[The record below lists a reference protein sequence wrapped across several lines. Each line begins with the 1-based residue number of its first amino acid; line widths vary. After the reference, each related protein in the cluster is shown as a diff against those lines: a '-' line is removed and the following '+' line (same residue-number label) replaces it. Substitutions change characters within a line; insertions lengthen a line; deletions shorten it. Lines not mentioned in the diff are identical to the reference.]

1 MTGHMEGAPGANA
14 LPSQRPLADTRPPDE
29 GDGVLTSPK
38 VGDRIAKT
46 TCYMCACRCGIDVHI
61 QGGKVRYIAGNKDH
75 PVNRGVLCG
84 KGAAGIMQHY
94 SPARL
99 SKPLLRT
106 GPRGVGEF
114 REIEWEEALAIAT
127 ERLAR
132 IRASDPKRLAFF
144 TGRDQSQ
151 ALTGWWASRFGTPNY
166 AAHGGFCSVNMAAA
180 GLYTIGGSFWE
191 FGQPDWEYTKYF
203 MLFGVAE
210 DHDSNPIKIGLGRLK
225 ARGARIV
232 SVNPCRTGYN
242 AVADDW
248 IGIRPGTD
256 GLFVLAIVHELLKA
270 GRVDLDYLIRY
281 TNAPCLVVAEPGAPD
296 DGLLLR
302 NDEGQPLAW
311 DRRTGAAA
319 IAVGA
324 DTCAALTGRYEVGG
338 RRCVP
343 AFQLIAERYLDPS
356 HAPDAVAERCGVP
369 AGTIRRV
376 AAELAHV
383 AFEQAIELP
392 VPWTDAAGRRHPA
405 MRGRPVAMHAMRG
418 ISAHSNGFHTCRAIH
433 LLQALLGT
441 IDVPGGFRFKPPFP
455 KPPPAGPKP
464 CGKDGGRPMT
474 PLDGMPLGF
483 VTAPEDL
490 LIDAAGTPH
499 RIDKAYS
506 WEAPLAAHGVMHAVI
521 RNAWAGDPYPIDTLM
536 VYMANVAWNSSM
548 NTAETMAML
557 TDTDAAGSYRIP
569 FIVYSDAYYSET
581 VPYADL
587 VLPDTTYLERH
598 DCISLLDR
606 PISDADGPGDAIRH
620 PVVEADRDVRPF
632 QSVLIE
638 LGARLGLPGF
648 VDGSG
653 EPQYR
658 DYADYIVNHERT
670 PGIGS
675 LAGWRGRDGGKVG
688 KGEPNPDQLQRYI
701 DNGGYWHHELAEHQR
716 YYKMANRA
724 YLAFAAEAGFMPGPE
739 PIVFQ
744 LYSEPLQRFRLAARG
759 HGAVVPPDA
768 ERRRIE
774 TYFDPLPF
782 WYAPFEEA
790 AAGDNRYPLHAL
802 TQRPMHMYH
811 SWGSQNAWL
820 RQITSQN
827 RLFVHRATAA
837 GLGLA
842 DDDWVWIES
851 AHGRVKGQ
859 IRLVDGVNADTVWT
873 WNAIGKRQGTWGL
886 ADDAAESSRGFLLN
900 HAIGDLLPPDR
911 AGRRYSNSDPVTG
924 QAAWF
929 DLRVRLVPCAP
940 TEQGLTEPRF
950 ALVKPLPHFAPAPA
964 RLAFG
969 AEFRLK
975 QARR

>member
-1 MTGHMEGAPGANA
+1 MKGHRPRGANSA
-14 LPSQRPLADTRPPDE
+14 PSQGPLADTRAPGE
-29 GDGVLTSPK
+29 GDGVPTSRT
-38 VGDRIAKT
+38 VGDRVAKT
-46 TCYMCACRCGIDVHI
+46 TCYMCACRCGIDVHLRD
-61 QGGKVRYIAGNKDH
+61 GEVRYIAGNRDH
-75 PVNRGVLCG
+75 PVNRGVICG
-84 KGAAGIMQHY
+84 KGAAGIMQHL

-99 SKPLLRT
+99 RKPLLRA
-106 GPRGVGEF
+106 GPRGSGEF

-127 ERLAR
+127 GRLAH
-132 IRASDPKRLAFF
+132 IRATDPKRLAFF

-151 ALTGWWASRFGTPNY
+151 SLTGWWASQFGTPNY

-191 FGQPDWEYTKYF
+191 FGQPDWDHTKYF
-203 MLFGVAE
+203 MLLGVAE

-242 AVADDW
+242 AIADDW

-256 GLFVLAIVHELLKA
+256 GLFVLAIVHELMKA
-270 GRVDLDYLIRY
+270 GRVDLDYLLRY
-281 TNAPCLVVAEPGAPD
+281 TNASHLVIEEPGAPD

-302 NDEGQPLAW
+302 NEKGQPLAW
-311 DRRTGAAA
+311 DRCAGASVPASA
-319 IAVGA
+319 PDVHP
-324 DTCAALTGRYEVGG
+324 ALTGRYQADG

-343 AFQLIAERYLDPS
+343 VFTLIAERYLDPGY
-356 HAPDAVAERCGVP
+356 APEAVAGRCGVP
-369 AGTIRRV
+369 AATIRRL

-383 AFEQAIELP
+383 AFEQPIELP
-392 VPWTDAAGRRHPA
+392 VAWTDWAGRRHA
-405 MRGRPVAMHAMRG
+405 TMRGRPVAMHAMRG

-455 KPPPAGPKP
+455 KPPPCGPKP
-464 CGKDGGRPMT
+464 AGKDGGRPMT
-474 PLDGMPLGF
+474 PLAGPPLGI

-490 LIDAAGTPH
+490 LTDAAGGPV
-499 RIDKAYS
+499 RIDKAFS
-506 WEAPLAAHGVMHAVI
+506 WEAPLAAHGVIQAVI

-548 NTAETMAML
+548 NTAETIAML
-557 TDTDAAGSYRIP
+557 TAADPAGAYRIP
-569 FIVYSDAYYSET
+569 FIIYSDAYYSET

-620 PVVEADRDVRPF
+620 PVVEPDRDVRPF
-632 QSVLIE
+632 QDVLIE

-648 VDGSG
+648 VSDDGGPS
-653 EPQYR
+653 YR
-658 DYADYIVNHERT
+658 DYADYIVNHERA
-670 PGIGS
+670 PGIGP
-675 LAGWRGRDGGKVG
+675 LAGWRGKNGDRIG
-688 KGEPNPDQLQRYI
+688 KGEPNPEQLQRYI
-701 DNGGYWHHELAEHQR
+701 DNGGYWHHELAPEQR

-724 YLAFAAEAGFMPGPE
+724 YLDFAVEAGFMARAE
-739 PIVFQ
+739 PVTFQ
-744 LYSEPLQRFRLAARG
+744 LYSETLQRFRLAARG
-759 HGAVVPPDA
+759 HGPVQPPA
-768 ERRRIE
+768 SERTRIE

-782 WYAPFEEA
+782 WHPPFEEA
-790 AAGDNRYPLHAL
+790 AVGAAHYPLHAL

-837 GLGLA
+837 HLGLS

-859 IRLVDGVNADTVWT
+859 IRLVDGVNPDTVWT
-873 WNAIGKRQGTWGL
+873 WNAIGKRRGTWGL
-886 ADDAAESSRGFLLN
+886 ADDAAETTRGFLLN
-900 HAIGDLLPPDR
+900 HAIGDLLPPDA
-911 AGRRYSNSDPVTG
+911 AGRRHANSDPVTG

-929 DLRVRLVPCAP
+929 DLRVRLSRCDPA
-940 TEQGLTEPRF
+940 ERGFTEPR
-950 ALVKPLPHFAPAPA
+950 LDRLKPLPSCARAPA
-964 RLAFG
+964 RLTFDLRPQCEG
-969 AEFRLK
+969 T
-975 QARR
+975 RR

>member
-1 MTGHMEGAPGANA
+1 M
-14 LPSQRPLADTRPPDE
+14 
-29 GDGVLTSPK
+29 
-38 VGDRIAKT
+38 
-46 TCYMCACRCGIDVHI
+46 
-61 QGGKVRYIAGNKDH
+61 
-75 PVNRGVLCG
+75 
-84 KGAAGIMQHY
+84 
-94 SPARL
+94 
-99 SKPLLRT
+99 LL
-106 GPRGVGEF
+106 
-114 REIEWEEALAIAT
+114 
-127 ERLAR
+127 
-132 IRASDPKRLAFF
+132 
-144 TGRDQSQ
+144 
-151 ALTGWWASRFGTPNY
+151 
-166 AAHGGFCSVNMAAA
+166 
-180 GLYTIGGSFWE
+180 
-191 FGQPDWEYTKYF
+191 
-203 MLFGVAE
+203 GVAE

-242 AVADDW
+242 AIADDW

-256 GLFVLAIVHELLKA
+256 GLFVLAIVHELMKA

-281 TNAPCLVVAEPGAPD
+281 TNASHLVIEEPGASD

-302 NDEGQPLAW
+302 NEKGQPLAW
-311 DRRTGAAA
+311 DRCAGAPTPASA
-319 IAVGA
+319 PDARP
-324 DTCAALTGRYEVGG
+324 ALTGRYQAGG

-343 AFQLIAERYLDPS
+343 VFTLIAERYLGPGY
-356 HAPDAVAERCGVP
+356 APEAVAERCGVP
-369 AGTIRRV
+369 AATIKRV

-383 AFEQAIELP
+383 AFEQSIELP
-392 VPWTDAAGRRHPA
+392 VAWTDWSGRRHPI

-441 IDVPGGFRFKPPFP
+441 VDVPGGFRFKPPFP
-455 KPPPAGPKP
+455 KPPPCGPKP
-464 CGKDGGRPMT
+464 AGKDGGRPMT
-474 PLDGMPLGF
+474 PLAGPPLGS

-490 LIDAAGTPH
+490 LVDAAGGPV
-499 RIDKAYS
+499 RIDKAFS

-548 NTAETMAML
+548 NTAETIAML
-557 TDTDAAGSYRIP
+557 TDTDAAGAYRIP
-569 FIVYSDAYYSET
+569 FIIYSDAYYSET

-620 PVVEADRDVRPF
+620 PVVEPDRDVRPF
-632 QSVLIE
+632 QDVLIE

-648 VDGSG
+648 VSDDGG
-653 EPQYR
+653 PRYR
-658 DYADYIVNHERT
+658 DYADYIVNHERA
-670 PGIGS
+670 PGMGP
-675 LAGWRGRDGGKVG
+675 LAGWRGKRGDRIG
-688 KGEPNPDQLQRYI
+688 KGEPNPDQLRRYI
-701 DNGGYWHHELAEHQR
+701 DNGGFWHHTLAADQR

-724 YLAFAAEAGFMPGPE
+724 YLEFATEAGFMPAPE
-739 PIVFQ
+739 PIVLQ

-759 HGAVVPPDA
+759 HGAVLPPA
-768 ERRRIE
+768 SERTRIE

-790 AAGDNRYPLHAL
+790 AAGAGAYPLHAL

-837 GLGLA
+837 RLGLN

-859 IRLVDGVNADTVWT
+859 IRLVDGVNPDTVWT

-886 ADDAAESSRGFLLN
+886 ADDAAESTRGFLLN
-900 HAIGDLLPPDR
+900 LAIGDLLPPD
-911 AGRRYSNSDPVTG
+911 AGGRRCSNSDPVTG

-929 DLRVRLVPCAP
+929 DLRVRLIPCDPA
-940 TEQGLTEPRF
+940 ERGFTEPR
-950 ALVKPLPHFAPAPA
+950 LDRLKPLPHCASTPAG
-964 RLAFG
+964 LAFG
-969 AEFRLK
+969 AELRH
-975 QARR
+975 QGERARR